1 MSDNIILILVG
12 VWVAIVFIRGFA
24 KRRDQRFRNL
34 GFDGYKGFKESSE
47 ESKEQLRSDYE
58 KGVSEGILI
67 GREYDE
73 AAYKVAK
80 KLIDKKNKDFVE
92 DLKEPFNSLREEL
105 IEKYSSPF
113 ESVEFENWDP
123 ESVVLQMYEDFHQL
137 DRLMYYCIEE
147 QYTDEELNHNLPV
160 MRTHL
165 GLPEKS

>member
-1 MSDNIILILVG
+1 MSGIQIAG
-12 VWVAIVFIRGFA
+12 IVFILFLIWFWSGAR
-24 KRRDQRFRNL
+24 KRRDERFRNL
-34 GFDGYKGFKESSE
+34 GFDGYRGFKESSE
-47 ESKEQLRSDYE
+47 ESKEQLRSDYQ

-73 AAYKVAK
+73 AAYKKAK
-80 KLIDKKNKDFVE
+80 KLIDNKNEDFVE

-123 ESVVLQMYEDFHQL
+123 ESVVVQMNEDFHQL
-137 DRLMYYCIEE
+137 DRLMHYCIEE
-147 QYTDEELNHNLPV
+147 QYTDEELNHNLPE
-160 MRTHL
+160 MRSHL